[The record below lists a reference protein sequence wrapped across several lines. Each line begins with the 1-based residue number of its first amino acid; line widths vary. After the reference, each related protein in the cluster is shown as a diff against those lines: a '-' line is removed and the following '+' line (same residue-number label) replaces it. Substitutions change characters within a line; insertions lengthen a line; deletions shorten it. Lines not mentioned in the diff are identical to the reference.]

1 MAESTAESFRQMS
14 PAEFFY
20 RNKEI
25 AGFTSAS
32 RAMYQTVREF
42 FENSLDATEVYG
54 ILPRIT
60 LRISKE
66 DPNNPSYFTV
76 TVEDNGIGI
85 PSTIIP
91 DAFGRVLFSSKY
103 KLKQTRGMYGLGAKM
118 AILYGQQ
125 NTGKPFEIY
134 SSTMNSKRV
143 YFYKLMIKMDK
154 NEPLVL
160 EEGEWP
166 KSSKWH
172 GTIVKLTLEGE
183 WSKRTRDY
191 ISVYLKRT
199 AIIAPYADIIFISPS
214 TEAEGQDQEVTVYR
228 RVTNKLPVPPKET
241 KPHPIGVD
249 LEMLKLMIS
258 ERPSASTKEFL
269 IKGFQRVG
277 EKKAEEI
284 LKKANIEPG
293 KKVSSL
299 TNIELERLYKA
310 MKETKFIAPSAES
323 LSPIGEELIKIG
335 LKEVLQAEFVDAI
348 TRKPKSYGGHPF
360 IVEAGIAYGGKL
372 LENLDEIAKDSI
384 KGQQGPFVAL
394 LRYANK
400 IPLLFDEKAD
410 VIWSIVNSDE
420 FSWKTTYK
428 LDPTDVVAVLVH
440 VASTKVPYKGVG
452 KESIAPVEEIR
463 KEVEAAV
470 QELARRLRV
479 YLTKKRKKQEAQEK
493 FRTFMKYIPEI
504 AQNLAYFVSN
514 GKKHPSEVSREL
526 EKALIEMAKKK
537 IKTFIEQPEEA
548 ISIATVHSSMEK
560 YAEQTIGI
568 DNEEGEGE
576 DEA

>member
-1 MAESTAESFRQMS
+1 MAETTNESFRQMS

-32 RAMYQTVREF
+32 RAMYQAVREF
-42 FENSLDATEVYG
+42 FENSLDATEVHG
-54 ILPRIT
+54 ILPRVT
-60 LRISKE
+60 VQISRE
-66 DPNNPSYFTV
+66 DPNNPDFFTI

-85 PSTIIP
+85 PSTVIP

-103 KLKQTRGMYGLGAKM
+103 KLRQTRGMYGLGAKM

-125 NTGKPFEIY
+125 NTGKPFEIF
-134 SSTMNSKRV
+134 SSTPSSKKV
-143 YFYKLMIKMDK
+143 YYYKLMIRMDK

-166 KSSKWH
+166 KSSGWH

-183 WSKRTRDY
+183 WSKRTKDY

-214 TEAEGQDQEVTVYR
+214 IEGEGKEPEITLYR
-228 RVTNKLPVPPKET
+228 RVTTKLPAPPKET

-249 LEMLKLMIS
+249 LEMLKMMIA
-258 ERPSASTKEFL
+258 ERPSANMKDFL
-269 IKGFQRVG
+269 MRSFQRVG

-284 LKKANIEPG
+284 LEKAKIDPRRRA
-293 KKVSSL
+293 STL
-299 TNIELERLYKA
+299 TEKELESLYKA
-310 MKETKFIAPSAES
+310 IKDTKFIAPSSES
-323 LSPIGEELIKIG
+323 LSPIGEDLIKIG
-335 LKEVLQAEFVDAI
+335 LKEVLQAEFVDAV

-372 LENLDEIAKDSI
+372 LENLDEIAKDSL
-384 KGQQGPFVAL
+384 KGQQGPYVAL

-410 VIWSIVNSDE
+410 VIWSIANSEE

-428 LDPTDVVAVLVH
+428 LEQTDVVAVLVH

-452 KESIAPVEEIR
+452 KESIAPVEELR
-463 KEVEAAV
+463 KEIEAAV
-470 QELARRLRV
+470 QEVARRLRV

-493 FRTFMKYIPEI
+493 LRLFMKYIPEI
-504 AQNLAYFVSN
+504 AQNLAYFVTD
-514 GKKHPSEVSREL
+514 GKELREASKSLEREL
-526 EKALIEMAKKK
+526 LEMAKRKVRAQL
-537 IKTFIEQPEEA
+537 EQPEELTHIVPVA
-548 ISIATVHSSMEK
+548 LPV
-560 YAEQTIGI
+560 AEQEGSIEDPSTS
-568 DNEEGEGE
+568 EEEE
-576 DEA
+576 E